1 MSYLYQTVS
10 FRVEQL
16 EDLLEVLHLVLSE
29 ALILRRHINL
39 KVKTH
44 FCPSVRPTAV
54 PPLLETES
62 D

>member
-39 KVKTH
+39 KVKT
-44 FCPSVRPTAV
+44 P
-54 PPLLETES
+54 E
-62 D
+62 